1 MLFRAISGVSYGL
14 EGKRALFSRGQSAP
28 LTPCDTGLGLGGG
41 GAEWRG
47 RQRRDRALE
56 TATGDAFLR
65 GGGKMWIEP
74 PNTRWGANVHVIDL
88 RSVASVRDAVQCNCE
103 AYAKRG
109 NDGVPL
115 VPVDLDGRPS
125 ILMKGREGG
134 GVQCC
139 GDRALGPLLPGA
151 DPRGPKR
158 AVSLLYNVTYLVM
171 PTDGSVPDAVPER
184 HRELVKRVPLE
195 ATLMVSSAADVDGA
209 ACFGEFNARPCG
221 GVDSDGSPEAIA
233 AERAAW
239 DARAARRGDN
249 APEPRNQT
257 CDVVV
262 DAETGE
268 ETRVSVAWSHPF
280 TLPAGTAYDVY
291 SAVGHQHVGGRNV
304 RLINV
309 TYGADNAVV
318 CQSDAAYGNAPGV
331 VGDEAGFLVDIVP
344 CVFDPP
350 ARLSAGESYVLR
362 SEYDAVGVARRPRGP
377 GFRGPYEGVMGYMTM
392 VFTIPEGFDIGVFSA
407 SGDRVIP
414 PEEEEGAA
422 SVRTLENDED
432 DKDAAAGSGA
442 CVVAAKAA
450 AANAA
455 DEEATPWTSIQL
467 SEDANFTMAYR
478 FVDDDENVQF
488 RLRREKPA
496 WVALGIHRPGGDHMA
511 AADYVVAE
519 SADDGETFAVYEAY
533 TMAYAKPT
541 PKRDFPDGDARD
553 SGLNATDCA
562 VVATDDG
569 VVEVT
574 FTRAATVAEGDPYGA
589 NVSRGVATE
598 VIWAAGEDGAGFEMD
613 YHGQVRGHL
622 EVTF

>member
-14 EGKRALFSRGQSAP
+14 EGKRALFSRGQSSP

-221 GVDSDGSPEAIA
+221 GVDSDGSPEAITA
-233 AERAAW
+233 Q
-239 DARAARRGDN
+239 N
-249 APEPRNQT
+249 
-257 CDVVV
+257 
-262 DAETGE
+262 
-268 ETRVSVAWSHPF
+268 S
-280 TLPAGTAYDVY
+280 PA
-291 SAVGHQHVGGRNV
+291 S
-304 RLINV
+304 
-309 TYGADNAVV
+309 
-318 CQSDAAYGNAPGV
+318 
-331 VGDEAGFLVDIVP
+331 
-344 CVFDPP
+344 
-350 ARLSAGESYVLR
+350 
-362 SEYDAVGVARRPRGP
+362 
-377 GFRGPYEGVMGYMTM
+377 
-392 VFTIPEGFDIGVFSA
+392 
-407 SGDRVIP
+407 
-414 PEEEEGAA
+414 
-422 SVRTLENDED
+422 
-432 DKDAAAGSGA
+432 
-442 CVVAAKAA
+442 
-450 AANAA
+450 
-455 DEEATPWTSIQL
+455 
-467 SEDANFTMAYR
+467 
-478 FVDDDENVQF
+478 
-488 RLRREKPA
+488 
-496 WVALGIHRPGGDHMA
+496 
-511 AADYVVAE
+511 
-519 SADDGETFAVYEAY
+519 
-533 TMAYAKPT
+533 
-541 PKRDFPDGDARD
+541 ARD
-553 SGLNATDCA
+553 
-562 VVATDDG
+562 
-569 VVEVT
+569 
-574 FTRAATVAEGDPYGA
+574 
-589 NVSRGVATE
+589 
-598 VIWAAGEDGAGFEMD
+598 
-613 YHGQVRGHL
+613 
-622 EVTF
+622 